1 MQRRF
6 RNAKLRKLLT
16 QVQRQDIADRVFRFK
31 VAGVDEIQPAP
42 GGFFELVI
50 FEVGGYEGIA
60 ARREHFVDCAAAAAA
75 AT

>member
-6 RNAKLRKLLT
+6 QNAKLRKLLT
-16 QVQRQDIADRVFRFK
+16 QAQRQDIADRVFRFK

-42 GGFFELVI
+42 GGLFELVI

-60 ARREHFVDCAAAAAA
+60 ARR
-75 AT
+75 